1 MKNLSFFDKI
11 LYLANSLFATLLL
24 LSFLLPYIS
33 PAIIPVFAI
42 LSLFVPIL
50 LIINFVFTIYWLLKL
65 KKQFLLSFIIL
76 FTGWFLAP
84 PFYKIS
90 SNTSSLN
97 SDLKVI
103 SYNVKTFDLFSN
115 IKEIEKKQNGYDF
128 IAEKN
133 PDILVIQEYY
143 KSKKVQF
150 SFPYKYVKFRSRISK
165 YGMAIYSKFKILNAG
180 SLNLKSSGNNII
192 YADILKEKDTI
203 RIYNTHFESLRINP
217 NQENFGEKNS
227 EKLIERVSKS
237 FKKQALQVEVFLKHE
252 KKWTGKKIV
261 CGDFNNTSYSW
272 MYHEISKNK
281 KDAFIE
287 AGKGF
292 GQTYNYWFPMRIDFI
307 LTDENAIVNQ
317 FSNYLEKYSDHYP
330 IQARINW

>member
-1 MKNLSFFDKI
+1 MKNLSFLDKI
-11 LYLANSLFATLLL
+11 LYLANTLFATFLL

-33 PAIIPVFAI
+33 PVIIPVFAI
-42 LSLFVPIL
+42 LSLFVPVL
-50 LIINFVFTIYWLLKL
+50 LIMNFVFTIYWLLKL

-76 FTGWFLAP
+76 GIGWFFAP

-90 SNTSSLN
+90 NTTSSLN
-97 SDLKVI
+97 SDLKVM

-115 IKEIEKKQNGYDF
+115 NKAIEKKQNGYDF

-150 SFPYKYVKFRSRISK
+150 YFPYKYVKFRSKISK

-180 SLNLKSSGNNII
+180 SLNLENTGNNII
-192 YADILKEKDTI
+192 FADILKEKDTI
-203 RIYNTHFESLRINP
+203 RIYNTHFESLKIKP
-217 NQENFGEKNS
+217 NQENFGEKDS
-227 EKLIERVSKS
+227 GKLIQRVSQS
-237 FKKQALQVEVFLKHE
+237 FKKQAVQAEVFLKHE

-261 CGDFNNTSYSW
+261 CGDFNNTPYSW
-272 MYHEISKNK
+272 MYTKISTNK
-281 KDAFIE
+281 KDTFIE

-307 LTDENAIVNQ
+307 LTDENAIINQ

>member
-1 MKNLSFFDKI
+1 MKNLSFLDKI
-11 LYLANSLFATLLL
+11 LYLVNSLFATLLL

-42 LSLFVPIL
+42 LSLFVPVL
-50 LIINFVFTIYWLLKL
+50 LIMNFVFTIYWLLKL
-65 KKQFLLSFIIL
+65 KKQFLLSFVIL
-76 FTGWFLAP
+76 GIGWFFAP

-90 SNTSSLN
+90 STTSSLN
-97 SDLKVI
+97 SDLKVM

-150 SFPYKYVKFRSRISK
+150 SFRYKYVKFRSRISK

-192 YADILKEKDTI
+192 FADILKEKDTI

>member
-24 LSFLLPYIS
+24 LSFLLPFIS

-150 SFPYKYVKFRSRISK
+150 SFRYKYVKFRSRISK

>member
-1 MKNLSFFDKI
+1 MKNLSFLDKI

-42 LSLFVPIL
+42 LSLFVPVL
-50 LIINFVFTIYWLLKL
+50 LIMNFVFTIYWLLKL

-76 FTGWFLAP
+76 GIGWFFAP

-90 SNTSSLN
+90 RNTSSLN
-97 SDLKVI
+97 SDLKVM

-115 IKEIEKKQNGYDF
+115 NKEIEKKQNGYDF

-203 RIYNTHFESLRINP
+203 RIYNTHFESLRIKP

>member
-1 MKNLSFFDKI
+1 MKNLSFLDKI

-150 SFPYKYVKFRSRISK
+150 SFRYKYVKFRSRISK

>member
-1 MKNLSFFDKI
+1 MKNLSFLDKI

-33 PAIIPVFAI
+33 PVIIPVFAI
-42 LSLFVPIL
+42 LSLFVPVL
-50 LIINFVFTIYWLLKL
+50 LIMNFVFTIYWLLKL

-150 SFPYKYVKFRSRISK
+150 SFPYKYLKFRSKISK

-180 SLNLKSSGNNII
+180 SLNLENTGNNII
-192 YADILKEKDTI
+192 FADILKEKDTI

-272 MYHEISKNK
+272 MYTKISTNK

>member
-1 MKNLSFFDKI
+1 M
-11 LYLANSLFATLLL
+11 
-24 LSFLLPYIS
+24 
-33 PAIIPVFAI
+33 
-42 LSLFVPIL
+42 
-50 LIINFVFTIYWLLKL
+50 
-65 KKQFLLSFIIL
+65 
-76 FTGWFLAP
+76 
-84 PFYKIS
+84 
-90 SNTSSLN
+90 
-97 SDLKVI
+97 

-115 IKEIEKKQNGYDF
+115 NKEIEKKQNGYDF

-143 KSKKVQF
+143 KSKKMQF

-192 YADILKEKDTI
+192 FADILKEKDTI
-203 RIYNTHFESLRINP
+203 RIYNTHFESLRIKP

-237 FKKQALQVEVFLKHE
+237 FKKQALQVKVFLKHE

>member
-150 SFPYKYVKFRSRISK
+150 SFRYKYVKFRSRISK

-272 MYHEISKNK
+272 MYTKISTNK

>member
-1 MKNLSFFDKI
+1 MKNLSFLDKI
-11 LYLANSLFATLLL
+11 LYLANSLFSTLLL

-42 LSLFVPIL
+42 LSLFVPVL
-50 LIINFVFTIYWLLKL
+50 LIMNFVFTIYWLLKL

-76 FTGWFLAP
+76 GIGWFFAP

-90 SNTSSLN
+90 RNTSSLN
-97 SDLKVI
+97 SDLKVM

-115 IKEIEKKQNGYDF
+115 NKEIEKKQNGYDF

-150 SFPYKYVKFRSRISK
+150 YFPYKYVKFRSKISK

-261 CGDFNNTSYSW
+261 CGDFNNNSYSW

-281 KDAFIE
+281 KDTFIE

>member
-150 SFPYKYVKFRSRISK
+150 SFRYKYVKFRSRISK

-203 RIYNTHFESLRINP
+203 RIYNTHFESLRIKP

-252 KKWTGKKIV
+252 KIWTGKKIV

>member
-150 SFPYKYVKFRSRISK
+150 SFRYKYVKFRSRISK

-203 RIYNTHFESLRINP
+203 RIYNTHFESLRIKP

-237 FKKQALQVEVFLKHE
+237 FKKQALQVKVFLKHE

-272 MYHEISKNK
+272 MYTKISTNK

>member
-1 MKNLSFFDKI
+1 MKNLSFLDKI

-42 LSLFVPIL
+42 LSLFVPVL
-50 LIINFVFTIYWLLKL
+50 LIMNFVFTIYWLLKL

-76 FTGWFLAP
+76 GIGCFLAP

-192 YADILKEKDTI
+192 FADILKEKDTI

-237 FKKQALQVEVFLKHE
+237 FKKQALQVKVFLKHE

>member
-150 SFPYKYVKFRSRISK
+150 SFRYKYVKFRSRISK

-252 KKWTGKKIV
+252 KKWTGKKIM

>member
-150 SFPYKYVKFRSRISK
+150 SFRYKYVKFRSRISK

>member
-150 SFPYKYVKFRSRISK
+150 SFPYKYLKFRSKISK

-180 SLNLKSSGNNII
+180 SLNLENTGNNII
-192 YADILKEKDTI
+192 FADILKEKDTI
-203 RIYNTHFESLRINP
+203 RIYNTHFESLRIKP

-227 EKLIERVSKS
+227 GKLIQRVSQS
-237 FKKQALQVEVFLKHE
+237 FKKQALQAEVFLKHE

-261 CGDFNNTSYSW
+261 CGDFNNTPYSW
-272 MYHEISKNK
+272 MYTKISTNK

>member
-1 MKNLSFFDKI
+1 M
-11 LYLANSLFATLLL
+11 
-24 LSFLLPYIS
+24 
-33 PAIIPVFAI
+33 
-42 LSLFVPIL
+42 
-50 LIINFVFTIYWLLKL
+50 
-65 KKQFLLSFIIL
+65 SFIIL
-76 FTGWFLAP
+76 VTGWFFAP

-115 IKEIEKKQNGYDF
+115 NKEIEKKQNGYDF

-203 RIYNTHFESLRINP
+203 RIYNTHFESLRIKP

-272 MYHEISKNK
+272 MYTKISTNK

>member
-1 MKNLSFFDKI
+1 MKNLSFLDKI
-11 LYLANSLFATLLL
+11 LYLANSLLATLLL

-42 LSLFVPIL
+42 LSLFVPVL
-50 LIINFVFTIYWLLKL
+50 LIMNFVFTIYWLLKL
-65 KKQFLLSFIIL
+65 KQQFLLSFIIL
-76 FTGWFLAP
+76 GIGWFFAP

-90 SNTSSLN
+90 NTTSSLN

-150 SFPYKYVKFRSRISK
+150 SFRYKYVKFRSRISK

>member
-150 SFPYKYVKFRSRISK
+150 SFRYKYVKFRSRISK

-192 YADILKEKDTI
+192 FADILKEKDTI
-203 RIYNTHFESLRINP
+203 RIYNTHFESLRIKP

-272 MYHEISKNK
+272 MYTKISTNK

>member
-1 MKNLSFFDKI
+1 MKNLSFLDKI
-11 LYLANSLFATLLL
+11 LYLANTLFATFLL

-33 PAIIPVFAI
+33 PVIIPVFAI
-42 LSLFVPIL
+42 LSLFVPVL
-50 LIINFVFTIYWLLKL
+50 LIMNFVFTIYWLLKL

-76 FTGWFLAP
+76 GIGWFFAP

-90 SNTSSLN
+90 NTTSSLN
-97 SDLKVI
+97 SDLKVM

-115 IKEIEKKQNGYDF
+115 NKAIEKKQNGYDF

-150 SFPYKYVKFRSRISK
+150 YFPYKYVKFRSKISK

-180 SLNLKSSGNNII
+180 SLNLENTGNNII
-192 YADILKEKDTI
+192 FADILKEKDTI
-203 RIYNTHFESLRINP
+203 RIYNTHFESLKIKP
-217 NQENFGEKNS
+217 NQENFGEKDS
-227 EKLIERVSKS
+227 GKLIQRVSQS
-237 FKKQALQVEVFLKHE
+237 FKKQAVQFLKHE

-261 CGDFNNTSYSW
+261 CGDFNNTPYSW
-272 MYHEISKNK
+272 MYTKISTNK

-307 LTDENAIVNQ
+307 LTDENAIINQ

>member
-1 MKNLSFFDKI
+1 MKNLSFIDKI
-11 LYLANSLFATLLL
+11 LYLANTLFAAFLL

-33 PAIIPVFAI
+33 PVIIPVFAI
-42 LSLFVPIL
+42 LSLFVPVL
-50 LIINFVFTIYWLLKL
+50 LIMNFVFTIYWLLKL

-76 FTGWFLAP
+76 GIGWFFAP

-90 SNTSSLN
+90 STTSSFN
-97 SDLKVI
+97 SDLKVM

-115 IKEIEKKQNGYDF
+115 DKAIEKKQNGYDF

-180 SLNLKSSGNNII
+180 SLNLENTGNNII
-192 YADILKEKDTI
+192 FADILKEKDTI
-203 RIYNTHFESLRINP
+203 RIYNTHFESLKIKP

-227 EKLIERVSKS
+227 RKLIQRVSQS
-237 FKKQALQVEVFLKHE
+237 FKKQALQAEVFLKHE

-261 CGDFNNTSYSW
+261 CGDFNNTPYSW
-272 MYHEISKNK
+272 MYTKISTSK

>member
-24 LSFLLPYIS
+24 LSFLLPFIS

-150 SFPYKYVKFRSRISK
+150 SFRYKYVKFRSRISK

-307 LTDENAIVNQ
+307 LTDENAIVHQ

>member
-1 MKNLSFFDKI
+1 MKNLSFLDKI

-42 LSLFVPIL
+42 LSLFVPVL
-50 LIINFVFTIYWLLKL
+50 LIMNFVFTIYWLLKL

-76 FTGWFLAP
+76 FTGWFFAP

-97 SDLKVI
+97 SDLKVM

-115 IKEIEKKQNGYDF
+115 NKAIEKKQNGYDF

-150 SFPYKYVKFRSRISK
+150 SFRYKYVKFRSRISK

-192 YADILKEKDTI
+192 FADILKEKDTI
-203 RIYNTHFESLRINP
+203 RIYNTHFESLRIKP

-237 FKKQALQVEVFLKHE
+237 FKKQALQVKVFLKHE

>member
-150 SFPYKYVKFRSRISK
+150 SFRYKYVKFRSRISK

-192 YADILKEKDTI
+192 FADILKEKDTI
-203 RIYNTHFESLRINP
+203 RIYNTHFESLRIKP

-237 FKKQALQVEVFLKHE
+237 FKKQALQVKVFLKHE

-272 MYHEISKNK
+272 MYTKISTNK

>member
-150 SFPYKYVKFRSRISK
+150 SFRYKYVKFRSRISK

-203 RIYNTHFESLRINP
+203 RIYNTHFESLRIKP

>member
-1 MKNLSFFDKI
+1 MKNLSFFVKI

-150 SFPYKYVKFRSRISK
+150 SFRYKYVKFRSRISK

>member
-1 MKNLSFFDKI
+1 M
-11 LYLANSLFATLLL
+11 
-24 LSFLLPYIS
+24 
-33 PAIIPVFAI
+33 
-42 LSLFVPIL
+42 
-50 LIINFVFTIYWLLKL
+50 
-65 KKQFLLSFIIL
+65 
-76 FTGWFLAP
+76 
-84 PFYKIS
+84 
-90 SNTSSLN
+90 
-97 SDLKVI
+97 I

-150 SFPYKYVKFRSRISK
+150 YFPYKYVKFRSKISK

-180 SLNLKSSGNNII
+180 SLNLESSGNNII
-192 YADILKEKDTI
+192 FADILKEKDTI
-203 RIYNTHFESLRINP
+203 RIYNTHFESLRIKP

-227 EKLIERVSKS
+227 GKLIQRVSQS
-237 FKKQALQVEVFLKHE
+237 FKKQALQAEVFLKHE

-261 CGDFNNTSYSW
+261 CGDFNNTPYSW
-272 MYHEISKNK
+272 MYTKISTNK

>member
-150 SFPYKYVKFRSRISK
+150 SFRYKYVKFRSRISK

-307 LTDENAIVNQ
+307 LTDENAIINQ

>member
-24 LSFLLPYIS
+24 LSFQLPYIS

-42 LSLFVPIL
+42 LSLFVPVL
-50 LIINFVFTIYWLLKL
+50 LIMNFVFIIYWLLKL

-150 SFPYKYVKFRSRISK
+150 SFRYKYVKFRSRISK

>member
-1 MKNLSFFDKI
+1 MKNLSFLDKI
-11 LYLANSLFATLLL
+11 LYLANTLFATFLL

-33 PAIIPVFAI
+33 PVIIPVFAI
-42 LSLFVPIL
+42 LSLFVPVL
-50 LIINFVFTIYWLLKL
+50 LIVNFVFTIYWLLKL

-76 FTGWFLAP
+76 GIGWFFAP

-90 SNTSSLN
+90 NTTSSLN
-97 SDLKVI
+97 SDLKVM

-115 IKEIEKKQNGYDF
+115 NKAIEKKQNGYDF
-128 IAEKN
+128 IVEKN

-150 SFPYKYVKFRSRISK
+150 SFPYKYVKFRSKISK

-180 SLNLKSSGNNII
+180 SLNLESSGNNII
-192 YADILKEKDTI
+192 FADILKEKDTI
-203 RIYNTHFESLRINP
+203 RIYNTHFESLRIKP

-227 EKLIERVSKS
+227 GKLIQRVSQS
-237 FKKQALQVEVFLKHE
+237 FKKQAVQAEVFLKHE

-261 CGDFNNTSYSW
+261 CGDFNNTPYSW
-272 MYHEISKNK
+272 MYTKISTNK

>member
-1 MKNLSFFDKI
+1 MKNLSFLDKI

-50 LIINFVFTIYWLLKL
+50 LIMNFVFTIYWLLKL

-76 FTGWFLAP
+76 SIGWFFAP

-90 SNTSSLN
+90 NNTSSSN
-97 SDLKVI
+97 SDLKVM
-103 SYNVKTFDLFSN
+103 SYNVKTFDLFTNS
-115 IKEIEKKQNGYDF
+115 KEIGKKQNGYDF
-128 IAEKN
+128 ISEKN

-150 SFPYKYVKFRSRISK
+150 SFPYKYIKFKSRISK

-192 YADILKEKDTI
+192 FADILKEKDTI

-272 MYHEISKNK
+272 LYTKISTNK

-287 AGKGF
+287 SGKGF
-292 GQTYNYWFPMRIDFI
+292 GRTYNYWFPMRIDFI

>member
-1 MKNLSFFDKI
+1 MKNLSFLDKI
-11 LYLANSLFATLLL
+11 LYLANTLFATFLL

-33 PAIIPVFAI
+33 PVIIPVFAI
-42 LSLFVPIL
+42 LSLFVPVL
-50 LIINFVFTIYWLLKL
+50 LIMNFVFTIYWLLKL

-76 FTGWFLAP
+76 GIGCFFAP

-90 SNTSSLN
+90 STTSSFN
-97 SDLKVI
+97 SDLKVM

-115 IKEIEKKQNGYDF
+115 DKAIEKKQNGYDF

-150 SFPYKYVKFRSRISK
+150 SFPYKYLKFKSKISK

-180 SLNLKSSGNNII
+180 SLNLENTGNNII
-192 YADILKEKDTI
+192 FADILKEKDTI
-203 RIYNTHFESLRINP
+203 RIYNTHFESLKIKP

-227 EKLIERVSKS
+227 SKLIQRVSQS
-237 FKKQALQVEVFLKHE
+237 FKKQALQAEVFLKHE

-261 CGDFNNTSYSW
+261 CGDFNNTPYSW
-272 MYHEISKNK
+272 MYTKISTNK

>member
-1 MKNLSFFDKI
+1 MKNLSFLDKI
-11 LYLANSLFATLLL
+11 FYLANSLFAVFLL

-42 LSLFVPIL
+42 LSLFVPAL

-65 KKQFLLSFIIL
+65 KKQFLLSFILLVI
-76 FTGWFLAP
+76 GWLLAP

-97 SDLKVI
+97 SDLKVM

-115 IKEIEKKQNGYDF
+115 NRLNEKKQNGYDF
-128 IAEKN
+128 IATQN

-143 KSKKVQF
+143 KSKKVQLF
-150 SFPYKYVKFRSRISK
+150 FPYKYVKFKSKSSK

-180 SLNLKSSGNNII
+180 SLNLESSGNNII
-192 YADILKEKDTI
+192 FADILKEKDTI
-203 RIYNTHFESLRINP
+203 RVYNTHFESLRIKP
-217 NQENFGEKNS
+217 NQDNFGEKNS
-227 EKLIERVSKS
+227 EKLIKRVSQS
-237 FKKQALQVEVFLKHE
+237 FKKQALQTEVFLKHE
-252 KKWTGKKIV
+252 SEWTGKKIV
-261 CGDFNNTSYSW
+261 CGDFNNNSYSW
-272 MYHEISKNK
+272 MYTKISINK

-287 AGKGF
+287 AGSGF

-307 LTDENAIVNQ
+307 LTDENAIVNK

>member
-150 SFPYKYVKFRSRISK
+150 SFRYKYVKFRSRISK

-237 FKKQALQVEVFLKHE
+237 FKKQALQVKVFLKHE

-272 MYHEISKNK
+272 MYTKISTNK